1 MSDVRNVTVGDL
13 FDAAYEGVK
22 YGILLGLLV
31 GIVCALIELQEVQI
45 ASHALLRDLRN
56 RLPVEPAMPDSPAK
70 ESEDAEERS

>member
-1 MSDVRNVTVGDL
+1 MSDVRNLTVGDL

-22 YGILLGLLV
+22 YGIVLGLLV

-45 ASHALLRDLRN
+45 ATHALLRDLRN
-56 RLPVEPAMPDSPAK
+56 RLPVEPAK